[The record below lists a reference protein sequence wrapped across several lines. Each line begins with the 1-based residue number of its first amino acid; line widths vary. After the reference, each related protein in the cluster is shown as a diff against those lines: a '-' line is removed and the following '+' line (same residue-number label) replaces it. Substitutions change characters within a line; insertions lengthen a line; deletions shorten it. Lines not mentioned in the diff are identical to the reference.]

1 MISVLSFISS
11 YEWLF
16 FCIFSLLAESTEKV
30 AQRRE
35 YGRTSRFRRLVIIII
50 RRLIDNDWR
59 RNSIDKR
66 RITHKVLYKYELDV
80 I

>member
-1 MISVLSFISS
+1 MAL
-11 YEWLF
+11 

-35 YGRTSRFRRLVIIII
+35 YGRTSRFRRLIIII
-50 RRLIDNDWR
+50 RRLVDNDRR

-66 RITHKVLYKYELDV
+66 RITHKILYKYELYV
-80 I
+80 IQ